1 MSTGSRLHPAVL
13 LAKENLA
20 AGRSKLRK
28 QHESGSLGVQVCT
41 HFAELL
47 DGIVE
52 SLFHAAVSDLDKSL
66 QQQALAETCV
76 AVHSGSGRREM
87 APFSDL
93 DVMLLHPA
101 GADDKY
107 LPLVRRFSQHLYDT
121 GLEIGFAARSPQQ
134 AVQFARGDA
143 TIYTAITEARRLLGN
158 QSLFDD
164 LQKKFANLARW
175 QWPTL
180 LKMVVQARKE
190 ERSKY
195 GETVFLLEPNVKR
208 SRGALR
214 DIQFIRWIG
223 FTRYG
228 ESDPEALM
236 QIGVL
241 TKNEFKQLR
250 DARDFLLWLRNDLHF
265 QADKANDLFERH
277 EQLRVAER
285 RNFAPKEGLLP
296 VEQFMREYFTH
307 TSAVREIAANVC
319 ASAEPRRWWRWFTDP
334 LFSHQFEGD
343 YRVGPQSVF
352 ATRRGLKKL
361 QGDTAQV
368 LRLLEVANLY
378 NKRVDQHTWQSIRLS
393 MAASAAEDGSE
404 PVPEE
409 LAQRFLSLLA
419 TPSRL
424 SDSLRRLHELRV
436 LERIIPALS
445 HARGLLQFNA
455 YHRYTVDEHSLR
467 AVEAVTKMQQD
478 PGVPGQVYRSLRDKR
493 ILHLAA
499 LIHDLGKG
507 YVEDHSELGA
517 RQAIQ
522 LGKRLR
528 LPQHETEQLSFLVLK
543 HLRMS
548 HLAQQHD
555 INDEQV
561 IVPFAAEVGSPEQLK
576 MLYVLTLADL
586 TAVGPGVLNDWKQQ
600 LLTDLYEHTLA
611 LLASDSPAAKASQRQ
626 QAQREELLL
635 LSERYPDQ
643 DWWREQIANLPACCL
658 FAGPS
663 EQVVAELERLRNLPH
678 NQAMAWGRY
687 IPQRDVV
694 EYTIGTYE
702 EITPGIFHRLTG
714 TLSSKRQQILSAEI
728 NTLRRGLVLDRFY
741 VRDED
746 ATGIPS
752 TQRMDEVSE
761 ALEAALKRPSDQPP
775 VFRKLWQDRAQ
786 AQSAAVNH
794 LPTRV
799 TFDNTTSDTCTIL
812 AVFAYDRM
820 GLLYTISKTL
830 FDVNLSV
837 SIARIGTHL
846 DQVVDVFYVTD
857 RERGGKITDP
867 GYLHHIRERVLAEIT
882 ALEQRPA

>member
-1 MSTGSRLHPAVL
+1 MSTGLRLHPAVL
-13 LAKENLA
+13 AAKENLA
-20 AGRSKLRK
+20 AGRAKLRK

-41 HFAELL
+41 HFAELI
-47 DGIVE
+47 DEVVV
-52 SLFHAAVSDLDKSL
+52 SLFQAAVSDLDPSL
-66 QQQALAETCV
+66 QRQALDETCV
-76 AVHSGSGRREM
+76 AVHSGSGRREL

-93 DVMLLHPA
+93 DVLLLHPR
-101 GADDKY
+101 GTDDKY

-121 GLEIGFAARSPQQ
+121 GLDVGFAARSPQE
-134 AVQFARGDA
+134 AVHAARGDA
-143 TIYTAITEARRLLGN
+143 TIYTSLTEARLLVGN
-158 QSLFDD
+158 AALFAD
-164 LQKKFANLARW
+164 LHKRFVNLARW
-175 QWPTL
+175 QWSSL
-180 LKMVVQARKE
+180 LRMVVQARKE
-190 ERSKY
+190 ERSKF

-214 DIQFIRWIG
+214 DIQLIRWVG

-228 ESDPEALM
+228 ENDPEALM
-236 QIGVL
+236 QAGVL
-241 TKNEFKQLR
+241 TKSELKQLR
-250 DARDFLLWLRNDLHF
+250 EARDFLLWLRNDLHF
-265 QADKANDLFERH
+265 QSDKANDLLERH
-277 EQLRVAER
+277 EQLRVAEQR
-285 RNFAPKEGLLP
+285 QYPPKEGLLP

-307 TSAVREIAANVC
+307 TSAVREIVANVC
-319 ASAEPRRWWRWFTDP
+319 ANAEPRKWWRWFTDP

-343 YRVGPQSVF
+343 YRVGPNSIF
-352 ATRRGLKKL
+352 ATGSGLKKL

-378 NKRVDQHTWQSIRLS
+378 DKRVDQHTWQAIRRS
-393 MAASAAEDGSE
+393 MAAQPTEEGSE

-436 LERIIPALS
+436 LERIIPALT

-467 AVEAVTKMQQD
+467 AIEAITRLQQH

-493 ILHLAA
+493 ILHLAV

-517 RQAIQ
+517 RQALQ
-522 LGKRLR
+522 LGNRLR
-528 LPQHETEQLSFLVLK
+528 LAPHETEQLSFLVLK

-548 HLAQQHD
+548 HIAQQHD

-561 IVPFAAEVGSPEQLK
+561 IVPFAAEVGSSELLK

-586 TAVGPGVLNDWKQQ
+586 TAVGPGVLNEWKQQ
-600 LLTDLYEHTLA
+600 LLTDLYEHTLT
-611 LLASDSPAAKASQRQ
+611 LLASDSPAVQASQRQ
-626 QAQREELLL
+626 QAQREELALL
-635 LSERYPDQ
+635 AERYPDQ
-643 DWWREQIANLPACCL
+643 DWWKEQIANLPACCL

-663 EQVVAELERLRNLPH
+663 EQVVGELERLRNLPH

-714 TLSSKRQQILSAEI
+714 TLTSKRQQILSAEI

-746 ATGIPS
+746 ATGVPS

-761 ALEAALKRPSDQPP
+761 ALEAALKHPSDQPP
-775 VFRKLWQDRAQ
+775 VFRKLWQDRSQAQ
-786 AQSAAVNH
+786 AAAVNY

-799 TFDNTTSDTCTIL
+799 TFDNTTSDTSTIL

-867 GYLHHIRERVLAEIT
+867 GYLHHIRERVLGEIA

>member
-1 MSTGSRLHPAVL
+1 MASGPRLHPAVL
-13 LAKENLA
+13 AAKESLLE
-20 AGRSKLRK
+20 GRSKLRK

-47 DGIVE
+47 EEVVL
-52 SLFHAAVSDLDKSL
+52 SLYQAAVDDLPEPLRK
-66 QQQALAETCV
+66 AAPHETCIV
-76 AVHSGSGRREM
+76 AHSGFGRREM

-101 GADDKY
+101 GAEERY
-107 LPLVRRFSQHLYDT
+107 LPLVRRFSQNLYDT
-121 GLEIGFAARSPQQ
+121 GLEIGFAARNPRQ
-134 AVQFARGDA
+134 AVQLARQDA
-143 TIYTAITEARRLLGN
+143 TIYTALTESRRLAG
-158 QSLFDD
+158 SEDLFESFRPA
-164 LQKKFANLARW
+164 FARLARW
-175 QWPTL
+175 QWPRL
-180 LKMVVQARKE
+180 LRTVEQARKE
-190 ERSKY
+190 ERSKF
-195 GETVFLLEPNVKR
+195 GETVFLLEPNLKR
-208 SRGALR
+208 SRGGLR
-214 DIQFIRWIG
+214 DIQLIRWVG

-228 ESDPEALM
+228 VSDPEALM
-236 QIGVL
+236 QAGEL
-241 TKNEFKQLR
+241 TKDEFIRLR

-265 QADKANDLFERH
+265 QADKANDLLERH
-277 EQLRVAER
+277 EQLRVAEH
-285 RNFAPKEGLLP
+285 RNYPPQEGLLP

-307 TSAVREIAANVC
+307 TSAVREIAGNVC
-319 ASAEPRRWWRWFTDP
+319 ANAQPRRWWREWTDP

-343 YRVGPQSVF
+343 YRIGPQTVF
-352 ATRRGLKKL
+352 TTQRGLSKL
-361 QGDTAQV
+361 KGDVAQV

-378 NKRVDQHTWQSIRLS
+378 NKRVDPQTWQTIRLS
-393 MAASAAEDGSE
+393 MATQPPVDPAE

-424 SDSLRRLHELRV
+424 SESLRRLHELRV
-436 LERIIPALS
+436 LERIIPAMS

-467 AVEAVTKMQQD
+467 AVEAIGNLQQN

-517 RQAIQ
+517 RQALQ

-528 LPQHETEQLSFLVLK
+528 LQNHETEQLSMLVLK

-555 INDEQV
+555 IHDEQV
-561 IVPFAAEVGSPEQLK
+561 IVPFAAEVGSPEMLK

-611 LLASDSPAAKASQRQ
+611 LLASDSPAAQASQRQ
-626 QAQREELLL
+626 QAQREELRLL
-635 LSERYPDQ
+635 AERYPDQ
-643 DWWREQIANLPACCL
+643 EWWKEQIANLPACCL
-658 FAGPS
+658 FAGPT
-663 EQVVAELERLRNLPH
+663 EQVVGELERLRNLPH
-678 NQAMAWGRY
+678 HQAMAWGRY
-687 IPQRDVV
+687 IPLRNVV

-702 EITPGIFHRLTG
+702 EITAGIFHRLTG
-714 TLSSKRQQILSAEI
+714 TLTSQRQQILSAEI

-741 VRDED
+741 VQDQE
-746 ATGIPS
+746 ATGVPS

-761 ALEAALKRPSDQPP
+761 ALERALKHPSDQPP
-775 VFRKLWQDRAQ
+775 VFRKLWQDRTLAQ
-786 AQSAAVNH
+786 TAAVNH

-799 TFDNTTSDTCTIL
+799 TFDNNTSDTCTIL

-820 GLLYTISKTL
+820 GLLYTISRTL

-857 RERGGKITDP
+857 RERGGKITDS
-867 GYLHHIRERVLAEIT
+867 GYLTHIRERLLAEIA
-882 ALEQRPA
+882 ALEQRPT

>member
-1 MSTGSRLHPAVL
+1 MSSGLRLHPTVITV
-13 LAKENLA
+13 KENLA
-20 AGRSKLRK
+20 QVRNKLRK
-28 QHESGSLGVQVCT
+28 QHDSGTLGVQVCT
-41 HFAELL
+41 HFAESI
-47 DGIVE
+47 DEIVL
-52 SLFHAAVSDLDKSL
+52 SLFQAAVEE
-66 QQQALAETCV
+66 QEPALRERANREICV
-76 AVHSGSGRREM
+76 VAHSGFGRREM
-87 APFSDL
+87 APYSDL
-93 DVMLLHPA
+93 DVMLLHPP
-101 GADDKY
+101 GTDSKY
-107 LPLVRRFSQHLYDT
+107 MPLVRRFSQHLYDT
-121 GLEIGFAARSPQQ
+121 GIEIGFAARSPRQ
-134 AVQFARGDA
+134 AVQLARSDA
-143 TIYTAITEARRLLGN
+143 TIYTALTEARRLTGN
-158 QSLFDD
+158 EELYEKFRQS
-164 LQKKFANLARW
+164 FAALARW
-175 QWPTL
+175 QWPSL
-180 LKMVVQARKE
+180 LEFVAVARKE

-195 GETVFLLEPNVKR
+195 GETVFLLEPNIKR
-208 SRGALR
+208 SRGGLR
-214 DIQFIRWIG
+214 DIQLIRWVG
-223 FTRYG
+223 FTRYR
-228 ESDPEALM
+228 ESEPEALM
-236 QIGVL
+236 QAGVL
-241 TKNEFKQLR
+241 TKEEFIRLR

-265 QADKANDLFERH
+265 EAGKANDLFERH
-277 EQLRVAER
+277 EQVRVAER
-285 RNFAPKEGLLP
+285 KQYPPREGMLP
-296 VEQFMREYFTH
+296 VEQFMRDYFTH
-307 TSAVREIAANVC
+307 TSAVREIAANVY
-319 ASAEPRRWWRWFTDP
+319 ASAEPRRWWRSLTDP

-343 YRVGPQSVF
+343 FRVGPKSVF
-352 ATRRGLKKL
+352 ATRGGLKKL
-361 QGDTAQV
+361 KGDVAQV

-378 NKRVDQHTWQSIRLS
+378 DKRVDQHTWQSIRLS
-393 MAASAAEDGSE
+393 MATSPADDAAEL
-404 PVPEE
+404 VPEE

-424 SDSLRRLHELRV
+424 YDSLRRLHELRV
-436 LERIIPALS
+436 LERIVPALS

-467 AVEAVTKMQQD
+467 AVEAVTKLQQD

-528 LPQHETEQLSFLVLK
+528 LQSHETEILSFLVLK

-586 TAVGPGVLNDWKQQ
+586 TAVGPGVLNEWKQQ

-626 QAQREELLL
+626 QAQREELILL
-635 LSERYPDQ
+635 ANRYPDQ

-658 FAGPS
+658 FAGQS
-663 EQVVAELERLRNLPH
+663 EQVVGELERLRNLPH

-687 IPQRDVV
+687 IQQRDVV

-714 TLSSKRQQILSAEI
+714 TLTSKRQQILSAEI

-746 ATGIPS
+746 ATGVPS

-775 VFRKLWQDRAQ
+775 VFRKLWQDRSQ
-786 AQSAAVNH
+786 AQSAAVKH

-857 RERGGKITDP
+857 RERGGKITDS
-867 GYLHHIRERVLAEIT
+867 GYLHHIRERVLAEI
-882 ALEQRPA
+882 AELEQRPS

>member
-1 MSTGSRLHPAVL
+1 MSSGLRLHPAVIA
-13 LAKENLA
+13 AKEHLA
-20 AGRSKLRK
+20 EVRRKLRK
-28 QHESGSLGVQVCT
+28 QHESGTLGVQVCT
-41 HFAELL
+41 HFAESL
-47 DGIVE
+47 DEIVL
-52 SLFHAAVSDLDKSL
+52 SLFQAAVEDLEP
-66 QQQALAETCV
+66 ALREAAACDVCV
-76 AVHSGSGRREM
+76 VAHSGFGRREM

-93 DVMLLHPA
+93 DVMLLHPP
-101 GADDKY
+101 GRDSFY

-121 GLEIGFAARSPQQ
+121 GIEIGFSARSPQQ
-134 AVQFARGDA
+134 AVQFARTDA
-143 TIYTAITEARRLLGN
+143 TIYTALTEARRLTGN
-158 QSLFDD
+158 EELYEKFRQSFT
-164 LQKKFANLARW
+164 ALARSHW
-175 QWPTL
+175 ASL
-180 LKMVVQARKE
+180 LECVAAARKD
-190 ERSKY
+190 ERSKF
-195 GETVFLLEPNVKR
+195 GETVFLLEPNIKR
-208 SRGALR
+208 SRGGLR
-214 DIQFIRWIG
+214 DIQLIRWVG
-223 FTRYG
+223 FTRYR
-228 ESDPEALM
+228 ENDPEALM
-236 QIGVL
+236 QAGVL
-241 TKNEFKQLR
+241 TKDEFIRLR

-265 QADKANDLFERH
+265 EAAKGNDLLERH
-277 EQLRVAER
+277 EQVRVAER
-285 RNFAPKEGLLP
+285 RQYPPREGMLP

-319 ASAEPRRWWRWFTDP
+319 ANAEPRRWWRALTDP
-334 LFSHQFEGD
+334 LFSHQFERD
-343 YRVGPQSVF
+343 FRVGPKSVF
-352 ATRRGLKKL
+352 ATKSGLKKL
-361 QGDTAQV
+361 QGDVAQV
-368 LRLLEVANLY
+368 LRLLDVANLY
-378 NKRVDQHTWQSIRLS
+378 DKRVDQHTWQSIRLS
-393 MAASAAEDGSE
+393 MAAQPIPGQDE

-409 LAQRFLSLLA
+409 LARRFLSLLA

-436 LERIIPALS
+436 LERIVPAMS

-467 AVEAVTKMQQD
+467 AVEAVTKLQQH

-493 ILHLAA
+493 ILHLAV

-507 YVEDHSELGA
+507 YPEDHSELGA
-517 RQAIQ
+517 KQALQ

-528 LPQHETEQLSFLVLK
+528 LSADETEQLSFLVLK

-555 INDEQV
+555 INDADV
-561 IVPFAAEVGSPEQLK
+561 LVPFAVEVGSPEMLK

-600 LLTDLYEHTLA
+600 LLTDLYEHTLS
-611 LLASDSPAAKASQRQ
+611 LLASDSPAVQASERQRSQRD
-626 QAQREELLL
+626 ELLL
-635 LSERYPDQ
+635 LAQRYPDQ
-643 DWWREQIANLPACCL
+643 EWWKEQIAALPACCL
-658 FAGPS
+658 FAGPP
-663 EQVVAELERLRNLPH
+663 EQVVGELERLRNLPH

-694 EYTIGTYE
+694 EYTVGTYE

-714 TLSSKRQQILSAEI
+714 TLTSMRQQILSAEI

-746 ATGIPS
+746 ATGAPT

-761 ALEAALKRPSDQPP
+761 ALERALRQPSDKPP
-775 VFRKLWQDRAQ
+775 VFRKLWQEKTAAQ
-786 AQSAAVNH
+786 TAAVNH

-799 TFDNTTSDTCTIL
+799 TFDNTTSDTSTIV

-867 GYLHHIRERVLAEIT
+867 GYLSHIRERVLDAIAE
-882 ALEQRPA
+882 LERRSV

>member
-1 MSTGSRLHPAVL
+1 MSSGLRLHPAVL
-13 LAKENLA
+13 AAKESLA
-20 AGRSKLRK
+20 TGRSKLRK

-41 HFAELL
+41 HFAALL
-47 DGIVE
+47 DDIVA
-52 SLFHAAVSDLDKSL
+52 SLFQAAVDDLDSSL
-66 QQQALAETCV
+66 GASAIADTCV
-76 AVHSGSGRREM
+76 AVHSGFGRREM

-93 DVMLLHPA
+93 DVMLIHPP
-101 GADDKY
+101 GTDDKF

-134 AVQFARGDA
+134 AVQYARGDA
-143 TIYTAITEARRLLGN
+143 TIYTAITEARRLIGN
-158 QSLFDD
+158 QGLFED
-164 LQKKFANLARW
+164 LQTRFSRLAKW

-180 LKMVVQARKE
+180 LRMVVQARKE
-190 ERSKY
+190 ERSKF

-214 DIQFIRWIG
+214 DIQLIRWVG

-228 ESDPEALM
+228 DSDPEALM
-236 QIGVL
+236 RIGVM
-241 TKNEFKQLR
+241 TKDEFKRLR

-265 QADKANDLFERH
+265 QADKANDLLERH
-277 EQLRVAER
+277 EQVRVAER
-285 RNFAPKEGLLP
+285 KQYPPREGLLP

-319 ASAEPRRWWRWFTDP
+319 ANAEPRRWWRWFTDP

-343 YRVGPQSVF
+343 FRVGPQSIF

-361 QGDTAQV
+361 QGDTSQV

-378 NKRVDQHTWQSIRLS
+378 DKRVDQHTWQSIRLS
-393 MAASAAEDGSE
+393 MASQPAANEAE
-404 PVPEE
+404 AVPEE
-409 LAQRFLSLLA
+409 LAKRFLSLLA

-424 SDSLRRLHELRV
+424 YDSLRRLHELRV
-436 LERIIPALS
+436 LERIIPTVS

-467 AVEAVTKMQQD
+467 AVEAITKLQQH
-478 PGVPGQVYRSLRDKR
+478 PGVPGQVYRSIRDKR
-493 ILHLAA
+493 ILHLAV

-507 YVEDHSELGA
+507 YVEDHSELGS
-517 RQAIQ
+517 RQALQ

-528 LPQHETEQLSFLVLK
+528 LGQYETELLSFLVLK

-548 HLAQQHD
+548 HIAQQHD

-561 IVPFAAEVGSPEQLK
+561 VVPFAAEVGTSEALK
-576 MLYVLTLADL
+576 LLYVLTLADL

-611 LLASDSPAAKASQRQ
+611 LLSSDSPAAHASQRQ
-626 QAQREELLL
+626 KAQREELLIL
-635 LSERYPDQ
+635 AQRYPDQ
-643 DWWREQIANLPACCL
+643 EWWAEQVANLPACCL

-663 EQVVAELERLRNLPH
+663 EQVVGELERLRNLPH
-678 NQAMAWGRY
+678 NQAIAWGRF
-687 IPQRDVV
+687 IPQRNVV

-714 TLSSKRQQILSAEI
+714 TLTSKRQQILSAEI

-746 ATGIPS
+746 ASGVPS

-761 ALEAALKRPSDQPP
+761 SLEAALKRPSDQPP
-775 VFRKLWQDRAQ
+775 VFKKLWQDRSKAE
-786 AQSAAVNH
+786 ATIVKH

-867 GYLHHIRERVLAEIT
+867 GYLHHIRERVLAAIT
-882 ALEQRPA
+882 ELEQQPA

>member
-1 MSTGSRLHPAVL
+1 MPSGPSLHPDVVA
-13 LAKENLA
+13 AKVRLSEVRA
-20 AGRSKLRK
+20 KLRS

-41 HFAELL
+41 HFAESL
-47 DGIVE
+47 DEIVI
-52 SLFHAAVSDLDKSL
+52 SLFQAAVADLDPAL
-66 QQQALAETCV
+66 RDRALAETCV
-76 AVHSGSGRREM
+76 IAHSGFGRREL
-87 APFSDL
+87 APYSDI
-93 DVMLLHPA
+93 DVMLLHRPVDEERLA
-101 GADDKY
+101 
-107 LPLVRRFSQHLYDT
+107 PLVRRFSQHLYDT
-121 GLEIGFAARSPQQ
+121 GMDVGFAARHPQQ
-134 AVQFARGDA
+134 ALTLAKQDA
-143 TIYTAITEARRLLGN
+143 TIFTALTESRLLTGN
-158 QSLFDD
+158 AELFE
-164 LQKKFANLARW
+164 KFRQQFSRLARW
-175 QWPTL
+175 HWPTL
-180 LKMVVQARKE
+180 LRTLEMARKE
-190 ERSKY
+190 ERSKF
-195 GETVFLLEPNVKR
+195 GETVFLLEPNIKR

-214 DIQFIRWIG
+214 DIQLVRWVG

-228 ESDPEALM
+228 ENDPEAM
-236 QIGVL
+236 MRAGVL
-241 TKNEFKQLR
+241 TKEEFKRLR
-250 DARDFLLWLRNDLHF
+250 NARDFLLWLRNDLHF
-265 QADKANDLFERH
+265 HADKANDLLERH
-277 EQLRVAER
+277 EQVRAAER
-285 RNFAPKEGLLP
+285 RQYPKQEGLLP

-307 TSAVREIAANVC
+307 TSAVREIAGNVC
-319 ASAEPRRWWRWFTDP
+319 ANALPRQWWRLLTDP

-343 YRVGPQSVF
+343 FRVGPRSIY
-352 ATRRGLKKL
+352 ATGRGLKKL
-361 QGDTAQV
+361 RGDVSQV
-368 LRLLEVANLY
+368 LRLLDVANLY
-378 NKRVDQHTWQSIRLS
+378 DKRVDQQTWQAIRLS
-393 MAASAAEDGSE
+393 MATQPPVDPSE
-404 PVPEE
+404 PVPESVS
-409 LAQRFLSLLA
+409 QRFLSLLS
-419 TPSRL
+419 TPGRL
-424 SDSLRRLHELRV
+424 GESLRRLHELRV
-436 LERIIPALS
+436 LERIIPAMS

-467 AVEAVTKMQQD
+467 TVEAVAAMQTH
-478 PGVPGQVYRSLRDKR
+478 PGPPGQVYRSLKDKR

-528 LPQHETEQLSFLVLK
+528 LPLLETEHLSLLVLK

-555 INDEQV
+555 INNAKV
-561 IVPFAAEVGSPEQLK
+561 VVSFAAEVGSAEMLK

-611 LLASDSPAAKASQRQ
+611 LISSDSPAAHASQRQ
-626 QAQREELLL
+626 KAAREELLML
-635 LSERYPDQ
+635 AERYPDQ
-643 DWWREQIANLPACCL
+643 PWWQEQIANLPSSCL

-663 EQVVAELERLRNLPH
+663 EQVVGELERLRNLPH

-694 EYTIGTYE
+694 EYTVGTYE

-714 TLSSKRQQILSAEI
+714 TLTSLRHQILSAEI

-741 VRDED
+741 VQDQD
-746 ATGIPS
+746 ATGVPS
-752 TQRMDEVSE
+752 TQRMDEVSQ
-761 ALEAALKRPSDQPP
+761 ALEQALKHPSDKPP
-775 VFRKLWQDRAQ
+775 VFRKLWHERKQEQ
-786 AQSAAVNH
+786 KSVVNH

-799 TFDNTTSDTCTIL
+799 TFDNASAESSTIL

-820 GLLYTISKTL
+820 GLLYTITRTL

-867 GYLHHIRERVLAEIT
+867 GYLAHIHERLLAEIEK
-882 ALEQRPA
+882 LELTQT

>member
-1 MSTGSRLHPAVL
+1 MS
-13 LAKENLA
+13 AKDDLA
-20 AGRSKLRK
+20 AGRNKLRK
-28 QHESGSLGVQVCT
+28 QHESGSLGVQVCA

-52 SLFHAAVSDLDKSL
+52 SLFHAAVGELDRSL
-66 QQQALAETCV
+66 QESALHDTCV
-76 AVHSGSGRREM
+76 VLHSGSGRREM

-93 DVMLLHPA
+93 DVMLLHPH

-121 GLEIGFAARSPQQ
+121 GLDVGFSARSPQQ

-143 TIYTAITEARRLLGN
+143 TIFTAVTEARRLVGS
-158 QSLFDD
+158 QALFEDM
-164 LQKKFANLARW
+164 QKRIANFSRW
-175 QWPTL
+175 NWPML
-180 LKMVVQARKE
+180 LRMVEQARKE

-214 DIQFIRWIG
+214 DIQLIRWIG

-236 QIGVL
+236 QAGVL
-241 TKNEFKQLR
+241 TKSEFKQLR

-265 QADKANDLFERH
+265 QADKANDLLERH

-285 RNFAPKEGLLP
+285 RNYPPQDGLLP

-343 YRVGPQSVF
+343 FRVGPRSIF
-352 ATRRGLKKL
+352 ATRRGMKKL
-361 QGDTAQV
+361 HGDIGQV

-378 NKRVDQHTWQSIRLS
+378 DKRVDQHTWQSIRLS
-393 MAASAAEDGSE
+393 MSGQPADDTSE
-404 PVPEE
+404 PVSEE

-424 SDSLRRLHELRV
+424 HDSLRRLHELRV
-436 LERIIPALS
+436 LERIIPPLT

-467 AVEAVTKMQQD
+467 AVEAVTRLQQD
-478 PGVPGQVYRSLRDKR
+478 PGVPGQVYRGLRDKR
-493 ILHLAA
+493 ILHLAV

-517 RQAIQ
+517 RQALQ

-528 LPQHETEQLSFLVLK
+528 LPQHETELLSFLVLK

-561 IVPFAAEVGSPEQLK
+561 IVPFAAEVGSPESLK

-611 LLASDSPAAKASQRQ
+611 LISSDSPAVQASQRQ
-626 QAQREELLL
+626 RAQREELGVLA
-635 LSERYPDQ
+635 ERYPDQ
-643 DWWREQIANLPACCL
+643 EWWKEQIANLPACCL
-658 FAGPS
+658 FAGPT
-663 EQVVAELERLRNLPH
+663 EQVVGELERLRNLPH

-714 TLSSKRQQILSAEI
+714 TLTSKRQQILSAEI

-741 VRDED
+741 VRDD
-746 ATGIPS
+746 DSPGVPT
-752 TQRMDEVSE
+752 TQRMDEVSQ
-761 ALEAALKRPSDQPP
+761 ALEAALKQPSDQPP
-775 VFRKLWQDRAQ
+775 VFRKLWHERSQ

-867 GYLHHIRERVLAEIT
+867 GYLNHIRDRVLAEIA
-882 ALEQRPA
+882 ALEQKPA